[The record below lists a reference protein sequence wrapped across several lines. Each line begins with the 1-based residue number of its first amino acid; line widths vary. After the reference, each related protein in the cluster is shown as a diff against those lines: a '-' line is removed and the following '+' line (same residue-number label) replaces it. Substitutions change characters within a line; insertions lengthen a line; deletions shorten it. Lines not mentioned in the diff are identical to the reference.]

1 MPRRYYLLLLVLLPS
16 LAVAQ
21 STAERIGA
29 LVQQYHDLGQI
40 NGAVL
45 VAENGEVIYEE
56 GVGEADMTF
65 DVSNTPDTRFLIGSV
80 TKNFTVALI
89 LQLMEEGRLDVQ
101 APISTYL
108 PDYPAEVGDRVTVH
122 HLLTH
127 ASGIPSYTGL
137 AEFRTMIV
145 ANPQT
150 PESLIGYVEDREL
163 EFEPG
168 AEFRY
173 NNSGYVLLGMIVEA
187 VTGKPWAEVLEE
199 RILDPLGMETAGVYD
214 SREIVPD
221 LADGYTNTPAGYVHA
236 APWNMTAAYAAG
248 AMYARPHDLYVWDRA
263 LADERV
269 FDEAATYDLFYGPHL
284 DGYGYGW
291 FVKEEEIG
299 GESVRIIEHGGGLD
313 GFITGFRRLPD
324 DGHLIVVTDNTMG
337 EVNALVDG
345 ITHLLY
351 GEAAPAPVPSIATA
365 IRPVVETQGY
375 EVARAEY
382 QRLKEEQPD
391 AYDFGEGEL
400 NTLGYVYLRDGDV
413 ETAIDV
419 FRLNAEAYPEAFNTY
434 DSLGEGY
441 MAAGDTAQAVANYQK
456 SLELNP
462 ANANARQMLREM
474 GVEVGEEAETVELS
488 PEVLERYVGTY
499 QLQPGFNI
507 VITREGD
514 RLFGQGTNQPQF
526 ELFAQSENR
535 FFLKAVNAQVEF
547 HDYEDGEADTFTL
560 FQNGEHTL
568 TRVES

>member
-1 MPRRYYLLLLVLLPS
+1 MRLRYSLLLLVLLPS

-21 STAERIGA
+21 STAERIDA

-45 VAENGEVIYEE
+45 VAEHGEVIYEE

-65 DVSNTPDTRFLIGSV
+65 DVPNTADTRFLIGSV
-80 TKNFTVALI
+80 TKNFAAALI
-89 LQLMEEGRLDVQ
+89 LQLMEEGAIDVQ

-127 ASGIPSYTGL
+127 SSGIPSYTGL
-137 AEFRTMIV
+137 PEFRTEIV
-145 ANPQT
+145 GNPQE
-150 PESLIGYVEDREL
+150 PEGLIAYVQDLEL

-168 AEFRY
+168 TEFRY

-187 VTGKPWAEVLEE
+187 VTGKPFAEVLEE
-199 RILDPLGMETAGVYD
+199 RILEPLGMEAAGVYD

-221 LADGYTNTPAGYVHA
+221 LADGYVSTPAGYQHA
-236 APWNMTAAYAAG
+236 SPWNMTAAYAAG
-248 AMYARPHDLYVWDRA
+248 AMYAVPRDLYVWDRA
-263 LADERV
+263 LHDERV
-269 FDEAATYDLFYGPHL
+269 FENAETYDLFYGPHL

-291 FVKEEEIG
+291 FVTDEEIG

-313 GFITGFRRLPD
+313 GFITGFRRFPE
-324 DGHLIVVTDNTMG
+324 DGHLIVITDNTMG
-337 EVNALVDG
+337 EVNALMNG
-345 ITHLLY
+345 ITQILY
-351 GEAAPAPVPSIATA
+351 GEAPPEPVPSIVTA
-365 IRPVVETQGY
+365 IRPVVEAQGY
-375 EVARAEY
+375 EAALAEY
-382 QRLKEEQPD
+382 QRLKEEQPE
-391 AYDFGEGEL
+391 AYDFSEDEL
-400 NTLGYVYLRDGDV
+400 NALGYIYLGDGDV

-419 FRLNAEAYPEAFNTY
+419 FRLNVEAFPEAFNPY

-441 MAAGDTAQAVANYQK
+441 MVAGDTARAVANYRK

-462 ANANARQMLREM
+462 ANENARQMLRAM
-474 GVEVGEEAETVELS
+474 GVEVGEEAETVELA

-499 QLQPGFNI
+499 RLQPGFNI
-507 VITREGD
+507 EITREGD
-514 RLFGQGTNQPQF
+514 RLFGQGTGQPRF
-526 ELFAQSENR
+526 ELFAQSTDR
-535 FFLKAVNAQVEF
+535 FFLKAVNAQIEF